1 MVENTSHSNHSF
13 EKIMKNLKA
22 KNLAN
27 KTIISLV
34 SVILISVA
42 IMPTVYSQEEQSGWE
57 TTLNFTETGGKK
69 DSIVF
74 GEKEDA
80 SDSKDAYD
88 APDPGGPPTPPYIDV
103 SFTTSFQYPHN
114 RLMYE
119 FKHYSIQNI
128 YKKWN
133 FTINW
138 QGGISTNVTITW
150 NPNEF
155 NTSTYESIVLYN
167 KTGVSLSDMKVEN
180 NYTFTC
186 SPGIIQ
192 NFEIIC
198 SNNQV
203 PVLSS
208 ETPANNSENV
218 DINQETVSISI
229 SDADGDTFNW
239 TIEGKYVENTGQTN
253 DSDGVKSANL
263 HTSLPYNTN
272 IIWYVNVTDGKSW
285 ANATYSFD
293 TKSKSG
299 SGTNPG
305 TPPEI
310 PPSNIA
316 PTAESN
322 GPYNGFVGTSVTFNA
337 TGSSDSDG
345 TIELYHWDF
354 GDGAEGDGE
363 TIFHSYLDVGN
374 YTVILTITDNGGA
387 TDSDT
392 TYAVIAQ
399 KINNLPSKPI
409 LEGPTTGSKNISYV
423 YTAISTDAD
432 DDPISYVFDW
442 GDNTDVTIEFLPNG
456 TMVMQNHTWTAAG
469 KYTIW
474 VQAIDNTGMSSE
486 KTYLTILIDAWRIND
501 EINGYLIDNDGDGL
515 YDSFYNSA
523 TGQETDVER
532 QNDGTYLIDETGNE
546 EWDYAYDLDTGELR
560 IYEPPNESGSGS
572 EETNNL
578 AIVLLAL
585 FIVIVFILFAI
596 FIKRDKNIKMNKS
609 KK

>member
-1 MVENTSHSNHSF
+1 MVKNTSHSNHSF
-13 EKIMKNLKA
+13 KKTMKNLKA

-34 SVILISVA
+34 SVILISVT
-42 IMPTVYSQEEQSGWE
+42 IMPTVYSQEEQYGWE

-80 SDSKDAYD
+80 SDSKDIYD
-88 APDPGGPPTPPYIDV
+88 VPDPGGPPTPPYIDV
-103 SFTTSFQYPHN
+103 SFTTSFQYPYN
-114 RLMYE
+114 KLMYE

-138 QGGISTNVTITW
+138 QGDISTNVTVTW

-155 NTSTYESIVLYN
+155 NNCTYESIVLYN

-180 NYTFTC
+180 HYTFTC

-198 SNNQV
+198 KKNQA
-203 PVLSS
+203 PLLSS
-208 ETPANNSENV
+208 ESPANNSENV
-218 DINQETVSISI
+218 DINQETVGVHIL
-229 SDADGDTFNW
+229 DANGDTFNW
-239 TIEGKYVENTGQTN
+239 TIEGKYVENTGQIN
-253 DSDGVKSANL
+253 DTDGVKSANL

-285 ANATYSFD
+285 TNATYNFD

-299 SGTNPG
+299 SGSNPEP
-305 TPPEI
+305 PPEI
-310 PPSNIA
+310 PPSNITPIA
-316 PTAESN
+316 KIN
-322 GPYNGFVGTSVTFNA
+322 GPYSGFVGVLVTFDA
-337 TGSSDSDG
+337 TGSSDPDG

-354 GDGAEGDGE
+354 GDGTTEDGE
-363 TIFHSYLDVGN
+363 TISHSYSDVGN
-374 YTVILTITDNGGA
+374 YTVILTVTDDDGA

-392 TYAVIAQ
+392 TYAVITQ
-399 KINNLPSKPI
+399 KTNNLPSKPI

-432 DDPISYVFDW
+432 DNSVKYVFNW
-442 GDNTDVTIEFLPNG
+442 GDNTDVTTEFLPNG
-456 TMVMQNHTWTAAG
+456 TMVTQNHTWTAAG

-474 VQAIDNTGMSSE
+474 VQAIDDTGMSSE
-486 KTYLTILIDAWRIND
+486 KTYLTVLIDAWLIDD
-501 EINGYLIDNDGDGL
+501 EIKGYLIDNDGDGI

-523 TGQETDVER
+523 TEQETDVER
-532 QNDGTYLIDETGNE
+532 QNDGTYLIDETGNGK
-546 EWDYAYDLDTGELR
+546 WDYVYNLDTGELR
-560 IYEPPNESGSGS
+560 IYEPPNESESS
-572 EETNNL
+572 PEETNNL
-578 AIVLLAL
+578 SVVLLAL
-585 FIVIVFILFAI
+585 FAVVIFISFAI
-596 FIKRDKNIKMNKS
+596 FVKRDKNIKRNKP